1 MAQSD
6 QVALHSDVSIS
17 ECLNRIS
24 NAIDAP
30 RWTVFSLSGYQGS
43 RPVLGTIEG
52 ARIRLEKRR
61 YYRNS
66 FAPYFYATLSE
77 QEHGTR
83 IEGHFDSPLFVKVL
97 MRIWLALVLAIG
109 IPIFTLSLKD
119 IFLKTNTGSGDPFFG
134 VLAPPVFIVFGIL
147 LPKIGRWFARSE
159 EGFILNFLQ
168 RILPA
173 RLDMSPQEYRRRY
186 PNSID
191 PG

>member
-1 MAQSD
+1 MAQSG
-6 QVALHSDVSIS
+6 QVALHSDISIS

-24 NAIDAP
+24 NAIDTP

-43 RPVLGTIEG
+43 RPVLGKIEG
-52 ARIRLEKRR
+52 DRIRLEKRR

-83 IEGHFDSPLFVKVL
+83 IEGHFDSPPLVKVF
-97 MRIWLALVLAIG
+97 MRIWFVFVVAIG
-109 IPIFTLSLKD
+109 IPIFILSLKD
-119 IFLKTNTGSGDPFFG
+119 IFLKTDTGSGDPIVG
-134 VLAPPVFIVFGIL
+134 VLVPPVLIVFGIL

-173 RLDMSPQEYRRRY
+173 RLDMSPQEYKQRC
-186 PNSID
+186 PSSID
-191 PG
+191 LG

>member
-1 MAQSD
+1 MAQSG
-6 QVALHSDVSIS
+6 QVGLQSDISIS

-24 NAIDAP
+24 NAIDTP

-43 RPVLGTIEG
+43 RPVLGKIEG
-52 ARIRLEKRR
+52 DRIRLEKRR

-83 IEGHFDSPLFVKVL
+83 IEGHFDSPPFVKVF
-97 MRIWLALVLAIG
+97 MRIWLAFVLAVG
-109 IPIFTLSLKD
+109 IPIFILSLKG
-119 IFLKTNTGSGDPFFG
+119 IFLKTNTGNGDPVVG
-134 VLAPPVFIVFGIL
+134 VLVPPVLIVFGIL

-168 RILPA
+168 RILSA
-173 RLDMSPQEYRRRY
+173 RLDMLPQEYRQRY
-186 PNSID
+186 PRSID
-191 PG
+191 LG